1 MLIRCEMLKKLANAF
16 IEVAKEEN
24 LPVNI
29 TMGRSYTDSG
39 GSRQVG
45 IILEFDSWNSKII
58 NDKLA
63 DTINRILRTRI
74 NMNQMNIELSKMQLI
89 HLRNICKKGWVG
101 QKPSDDL
108 EEMVKNGLL
117 TKSARPFGDVVY
129 RPTDAGRSYI
139 NDFNNE
145 QK

>member
-58 NDKLA
+58 NCYCHERYTHEPKND
-63 DTINRILRTRI
+63 
-74 NMNQMNIELSKMQLI
+74 
-89 HLRNICKKGWVG
+89 
-101 QKPSDDL
+101 
-108 EEMVKNGLL
+108 EEMQK
-117 TKSARPFGDVVY
+117 AIF
-129 RPTDAGRSYI
+129 
-139 NDFNNE
+139 DF
-145 QK
+145 

>member
-45 IILEFDSWNSKII
+45 IILDSWNSKII

-63 DTINRILRTRI
+63 DTINRIF
-74 NMNQMNIELSKMQLI
+74 ELK
-89 HLRNICKKGWVG
+89 
-101 QKPSDDL
+101 
-108 EEMVKNGLL
+108 
-117 TKSARPFGDVVY
+117 
-129 RPTDAGRSYI
+129 
-139 NDFNNE
+139 
-145 QK
+145 

>member
-29 TMGRSYTDSG
+29 TMGSG

-63 DTINRILRTRI
+63 DTINRIF
-74 NMNQMNIELSKMQLI
+74 ELK
-89 HLRNICKKGWVG
+89 
-101 QKPSDDL
+101 
-108 EEMVKNGLL
+108 
-117 TKSARPFGDVVY
+117 
-129 RPTDAGRSYI
+129 
-139 NDFNNE
+139 
-145 QK
+145 

>member
-1 MLIRCEMLKKLANAF
+1 MLIRCEMLKFDRLRKYLHR
-16 IEVAKEEN
+16 KEEN

-63 DTINRILRTRI
+63 DTINRIF
-74 NMNQMNIELSKMQLI
+74 ELK
-89 HLRNICKKGWVG
+89 
-101 QKPSDDL
+101 
-108 EEMVKNGLL
+108 
-117 TKSARPFGDVVY
+117 
-129 RPTDAGRSYI
+129 
-139 NDFNNE
+139 
-145 QK
+145 

>member
-63 DTINRILRTRI
+63 DTINRINPEKPDVPL
-74 NMNQMNIELSKMQLI
+74 NKNDAF
-89 HLRNICKKGWVG
+89 
-101 QKPSDDL
+101 QK
-108 EEMVKNGLL
+108 V
-117 TKSARPFGDVVY
+117 
-129 RPTDAGRSYI
+129 
-139 NDFNNE
+139 
-145 QK
+145 QKRHVQEKR

>member
-1 MLIRCEMLKKLANAF
+1 MLIRCEMLKKLGKRLLL
-16 IEVAKEEN
+16 EVAKEEN

-63 DTINRILRTRI
+63 DTINRIF
-74 NMNQMNIELSKMQLI
+74 EL
-89 HLRNICKKGWVG
+89 
-101 QKPSDDL
+101 
-108 EEMVKNGLL
+108 E
-117 TKSARPFGDVVY
+117 
-129 RPTDAGRSYI
+129 
-139 NDFNNE
+139 
-145 QK
+145 

>member
-29 TMGRSYTDSG
+29 TMGRSYTDG

-58 NDKLA
+58 KDKLA
-63 DTINRILRTRI
+63 DTINRIF
-74 NMNQMNIELSKMQLI
+74 ELK
-89 HLRNICKKGWVG
+89 
-101 QKPSDDL
+101 
-108 EEMVKNGLL
+108 
-117 TKSARPFGDVVY
+117 
-129 RPTDAGRSYI
+129 
-139 NDFNNE
+139 
-145 QK
+145 

>member
-16 IEVAKEEN
+16 IGVAKEEN

-29 TMGRSYTDSG
+29 TMGRSYTDG

-63 DTINRILRTRI
+63 DTINRIF
-74 NMNQMNIELSKMQLI
+74 ELK
-89 HLRNICKKGWVG
+89 
-101 QKPSDDL
+101 
-108 EEMVKNGLL
+108 
-117 TKSARPFGDVVY
+117 
-129 RPTDAGRSYI
+129 
-139 NDFNNE
+139 
-145 QK
+145 

>member
-63 DTINRILRTRI
+63 DTINRICLLYT
-74 NMNQMNIELSKMQLI
+74 S
-89 HLRNICKKGWVG
+89 
-101 QKPSDDL
+101 PSPRDT
-108 EEMVKNGLL
+108 ERSRMPS
-117 TKSARPFGDVVY
+117 SA
-129 RPTDAGRSYI
+129 
-139 NDFNNE
+139 
-145 QK
+145 

>member
-45 IILEFDSWNSKII
+45 IIVEFDSREALDAW
-58 NDKLA
+58 
-63 DTINRILRTRI
+63 ILDEPFLKHGI
-74 NMNQMNIELSKMQLI
+74 YASIEIKPF
-89 HLRNICKKGWVG
+89 NKAFPKG
-101 QKPSDDL
+101 
-108 EEMVKNGLL
+108 
-117 TKSARPFGDVVY
+117 
-129 RPTDAGRSYI
+129 
-139 NDFNNE
+139 
-145 QK
+145 

>member
-63 DTINRILRTRI
+63 DTINRIF
-74 NMNQMNIELSKMQLI
+74 ELQ
-89 HLRNICKKGWVG
+89 
-101 QKPSDDL
+101 
-108 EEMVKNGLL
+108 
-117 TKSARPFGDVVY
+117 
-129 RPTDAGRSYI
+129 
-139 NDFNNE
+139 
-145 QK
+145 

>member
-63 DTINRILRTRI
+63 DTINRIFELKQYIIEREQYGNI
-74 NMNQMNIELSKMQLI
+74 NGPAM
-89 HLRNICKKGWVG
+89 G
-101 QKPSDDL
+101 
-108 EEMVKNGLL
+108 
-117 TKSARPFGDVVY
+117 
-129 RPTDAGRSYI
+129 
-139 NDFNNE
+139 
-145 QK
+145 

>member
-63 DTINRILRTRI
+63 DTINSFNPHTHAGCDSISNNIL
-74 NMNQMNIELSKMQLI
+74 
-89 HLRNICKKGWVG
+89 
-101 QKPSDDL
+101 
-108 EEMVKNGLL
+108 
-117 TKSARPFGDVVY
+117 
-129 RPTDAGRSYI
+129 
-139 NDFNNE
+139 
-145 QK
+145 